1 MCGLLFQLT
10 VAFLSITDPTWFPG
24 YTGGVLNGAGGGA
37 GNATATATASATV
50 ATAAGGV
57 IPGYAE
63 AFVKEWE
70 RAREMVERVCVC
82 E

>member
-24 YTGGVLNGAGGGA
+24 GALNGAGGGA
-37 GNATATATASATV
+37 GNATATATATATV

-63 AFVKEWE
+63 AFVKERE

-82 E
+82 V